1 MADPIPTPLA
11 VAVPRLHVAFPDVRA
26 MTLPREGT
34 ALSLDRKFFEQTLKL
49 ANPAAA
55 GEPPTRLERRGDG
68 STWLIAGKPKAGVGL
83 SGVVVEAGQEI
94 LLTEG
99 AVLRVGSALLVYRE
113 GDAFRDPPDRRSL
126 GEITRS
132 GLRQSFVGPFTLPA
146 LARQVEVI
154 AARGPNVS
162 LVSIVGAPGASLSAI
177 ATWVGETLRPGR
189 PFAVLGKDDDPRQTI
204 PLPEGGTLFVED
216 LARVEPETRRSL
228 LGLAQTGELSIAGA
242 EAARKVDVLLVVA
255 RGSTVSELAE
265 DEPTRVALEKNVV
278 RVPSLTERREDIPS
292 LALQL
297 LALTSQR
304 IEVEAR
310 AMEALSVRA
319 WPNDVGELS
328 AIIAKA
334 AGASGKLTYAAIAA
348 LG

>member
-1 MADPIPTPLA
+1 MADPIPAPLA

-26 MTLPREGT
+26 LTLPREGT
-34 ALSLDRKFFEQTLKL
+34 ALTLDRKFFEQTLKL
-49 ANPAAA
+49 ANPAAE

-68 STWLIAGKPKAGVGL
+68 STWLVAGKPKAGVGL
-83 SGVVVEAGQEI
+83 SGIVVEAGQEI

-113 GDAFRDPPDRRSL
+113 GEAFRDPPDRRAL

-132 GLRQSFVGPFTLPA
+132 GMRQSFVGPFTLPA
-146 LARQVEVI
+146 LARQVEAI
-154 AARGPNVS
+154 ATRKASVKV
-162 LVSIVGAPGASLSAI
+162 VSIVGAPGASLSAI

-216 LARVEPETRRSL
+216 LARLEPETRRSL
-228 LGLAQTGELSIAGA
+228 LGLARTGELSVAGA
-242 EAARKVDVLLVVA
+242 DAPRKLDVLLVVG
-255 RGSTVSELAE
+255 RGSALAE
-265 DEPTRVALEKNVV
+265 VEDAPTRAALETNVV

-304 IEVEAR
+304 VEVEAR

-319 WPNDVGELS
+319 WPNDVGEL
-328 AIIAKA
+328 AALIAKA